1 MTITIL
7 GFILGILL
15 LAVPLYMFYMS
26 GARLLRPSAMSLLRM
41 FVQTALIGALLW
53 WLYEADH
60 WALTLC
66 GLLVI
71 SLLAALLTARRGRLR
86 RSLMLLPVWGG
97 MFVSVLLTSLY
108 LEAFVLR
115 VDGSLFAAR
124 WLMAV
129 GGALLA
135 ASAAIL
141 EVSLREYFVGLVRFR
156 TTYYYRVGN
165 GARWYQAVMPIV
177 RRAFERS
184 YRPVLARVAVMGVV
198 IMPFLMSGLLMGSVP
213 PIQAAAATAVMI
225 CAALFCSVLAFV
237 VIVVLSHRFV
247 IDKRGALKDCVRLK
261 PKTPVK
267 KD

>member
-7 GFILGILL
+7 GFILGMLL
-15 LAVPLYMFYMS
+15 LAVPLYMFYLS

-60 WALTLC
+60 WSLTLC
-66 GLLVI
+66 GLLMI

-108 LEAFVLR
+108 VEAFVLR

-141 EVSLREYFVGLVRFR
+141 EVS
-156 TTYYYRVGN
+156 RVGN

-184 YRPVLARVAVMGVV
+184 YRPVLARVAVMGIV

-261 PKTPVK
+261 AKPPVK